1 MSKVKSFLLIAIT
14 LCQLFTSSSEAATAS
29 PSIEAENLTSEAAP
43 IRDLTIIY
51 WFGRG
56 APGCPEQSTAY
67 TTTFKSALTSRFP
80 AMFTANG
87 IPVIETLII
96 PTPLKYQHTD
106 NGSTT
111 LPIFKNIK
119 TSHALVMIEEEFSF
133 YGNQCSPDD
142 SQISVIFD
150 TRLWDI
156 ANNRQLYVDGETLDL
171 WVKQPLRR
179 SQDLARVILYHLSK
193 NKIISLKNDTP
204 IGLDGKTAE
213 LNRSKQAEDK

>member
-1 MSKVKSFLLIAIT
+1 MSNFKSLFLIAIT
-14 LCQLFTSSSEAATAS
+14 LCQLFMSSSEAAATHPVA
-29 PSIEAENLTSEAAP
+29 EVENLTPEAAP

-67 TTTFKSALTSRFP
+67 TTTFKSALASRFP

-87 IPVIETLII
+87 IPVIETII
-96 PTPLKYQHTD
+96 VPTPLKYQHTD
-106 NGSTT
+106 NGGLT
-111 LPIFKNIK
+111 LPIFKRIK

-133 YGNQCSPDD
+133 YGNQCSPND

-150 TRLWDI
+150 TRLWDV

-193 NKIISLKNDTP
+193 NKVISLKDDDP
-204 IGLDGKTAE
+204 IGLDGKIAE
-213 LNRSKQAEDK
+213 LNRSKQADDK